1 MRRNRISPLIL
12 LICPSYW
19 LIDYFFP
26 SVAGYYKILI
36 TLLLYISFAL
46 KNISFS
52 LDSRSTL
59 ILLALSSWACGV
71 IFGLVNSY
79 DKAIVF
85 THYSGIIAIIVYFLL
100 QNYDANQIY
109 QFVRWMFAFSFFW
122 FLAKA
127 LMIYDG
133 DLTDRLF
140 YYHPIVWWY
149 VYGAVLI
156 ANKPANFSIKITAL
170 ICFIILANYLIQSKA
185 LTLLNLIL
193 LFILYTNVIVARRQK
208 IYRTVY
214 LLILPALIIFIFF
227 GDLIDNVNIFS
238 LDLAGNSKRFGYI
251 MFYISNA
258 SFIPMG
264 IGAPVGVL
272 DVFGSREIF
281 YDPNKVHVS
290 YSELLLLDYPYKTGI
305 LGYLFLTLWVFLGVR
320 KIKKFIITRTHSDEI
335 VSACAFIVVMAMG
348 IGNPSLF
355 SFDSI
360 FLISLCL
367 VERRGTSK

>member
-1 MRRNRISPLIL
+1 MKRNRISLLIF

-26 SVAGYYKILI
+26 SAAGYYKIFI
-36 TLLLYISFAL
+36 TLLLYISLAI
-46 KNISFS
+46 KNISVA
-52 LDSRSTL
+52 LDSRSAL
-59 ILLALSSWACGV
+59 ILLALSSWTCGV
-71 IFGLVNSY
+71 IFGLVNSH

-85 THYSGIIAIIVYFLL
+85 THYSGVLTIIVYFLL
-100 QNYDANQIY
+100 QNYGANQIY
-109 QFVRWMFAFSFFW
+109 QFVRWMFIFSFFW
-122 FLAKA
+122 FLAKV

-133 DLTDRLF
+133 NLTDRLF

-156 ANKPANFSIKITAL
+156 ANKPANFSIKITVL
-170 ICFIILANYLIQSKA
+170 IFTIILANYLIQSKA
-185 LTLLNLIL
+185 LTLLNLMIVI
-193 LFILYTNVIVARRQK
+193 FLYTKVIVTPRQK
-208 IYRTVY
+208 IYRAVY
-214 LLILPALIIFIFF
+214 LLILPILITFIFVSS
-227 GDLIDNVNIFS
+227 LIDNVGIFS
-238 LDLAGNSKRFGYI
+238 TDLAGNFKRFGYI

-258 SFIPMG
+258 SLTPMG

-272 DVFGSREIF
+272 DVFGSEAIF

-305 LGYLFLTLWVFLGVR
+305 LGYLFLTLLVFLGFR
-320 KIKKFIITRTHSDEI
+320 KINKFIFMRTRNDEI
-335 VSACAFIVVMAMG
+335 VAACAFIVVMAMG

-360 FLISLCL
+360 FLISLSL
-367 VERRGTSK
+367 LDRRGTSK